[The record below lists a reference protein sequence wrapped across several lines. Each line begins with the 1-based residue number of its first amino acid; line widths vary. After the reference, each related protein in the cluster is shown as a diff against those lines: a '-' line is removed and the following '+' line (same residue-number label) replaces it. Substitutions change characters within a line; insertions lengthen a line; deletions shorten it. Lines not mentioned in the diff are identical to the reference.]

1 MEVTF
6 HTRAGAE
13 EPVMLPCGVSVVLRV
28 LAASDFDA
36 ARRRATRLTKI
47 DTTLGLAIER
57 QVNGQAATMA
67 AGTAAGQLAAAMRAE
82 AERTLKAQPNDA
94 AALEKLATA
103 RGLMRREVEIALG
116 RLRQRLL
123 EADPEAFAA
132 LESLPIW
139 NLALVTEVAGAAL
152 VECAAL
158 ADPGE
163 PTWRPASPVEA
174 ITRLEQVQPDE
185 SQGILLG
192 HIYSAA
198 KKLSETGTLGKAPS
212 AQPSGST
219 TASAGTDG
227 PAAAQGAQPSG

>member
-13 EPVMLPCGVSVVLRV
+13 EPVMLPCGVAVVLRV

-36 ARRRATRLTKI
+36 ARRRATRRAKV

-57 QVNGQAATMA
+57 QVNTQAATMA
-67 AGTAAGQLAAAMRAE
+67 AGTADGQLAAAMRAE
-82 AERTLKAQPNDA
+82 AERTLKGQPTDA
-94 AALEKLATA
+94 AALERLATA
-103 RGLMRREVEIALG
+103 RGLMRREVDVALG

-123 EADPEAFAA
+123 ESDPEAFDA
-132 LESLPIW
+132 LEALQTW

-163 PTWRPASPVEA
+163 PTWRPASPAEA

-219 TASAGTDG
+219 TASAGTAG

>member
-1 MEVTF
+1 MEVSF

-13 EPVMLPCGVSVVLRV
+13 EPVMLPCGVAVVLRV
-28 LAASDFDA
+28 LAPSDFDA
-36 ARRRATRLTKI
+36 ARRRATRRAKV
-47 DTTLGLAIER
+47 DTTLGLAIDR
-57 QVNGQAATMA
+57 QINAQAATMA
-67 AGTAAGQLAAAMRAE
+67 AGTADGQLAAAMRAD

-103 RGLMRREVEIALG
+103 RGITRREVELALG

-132 LESLPIW
+132 LESLPVW

-163 PTWRPASPVEA
+163 TTWRPASPAEA

-212 AQPSGST
+212 APPSGST
-219 TASAGTDG
+219 TASDETAG
-227 PAAAQGAQPSG
+227 AAGAETARPSG

>member
-13 EPVMLPCGVSVVLRV
+13 EPVMLPCGVAVVLRV

-36 ARRRATRLTKI
+36 ARRRATRRAKV

-57 QVNGQAATMA
+57 QVNTQAATMA
-67 AGTAAGQLAAAMRAE
+67 AGTADGQLAAAMRAE
-82 AERTLKAQPNDA
+82 AERTLKGQPTDA
-94 AALEKLATA
+94 AALERLATA
-103 RGLMRREVEIALG
+103 RGLMRREVDVALG

-123 EADPEAFAA
+123 ESDPEAFDA
-132 LESLPIW
+132 LEALQTW

-163 PTWRPASPVEA
+163 PTWRPASPAEA

-212 AQPSGST
+212 AQPSGFT
-219 TASAGTDG
+219 TASAGTAG